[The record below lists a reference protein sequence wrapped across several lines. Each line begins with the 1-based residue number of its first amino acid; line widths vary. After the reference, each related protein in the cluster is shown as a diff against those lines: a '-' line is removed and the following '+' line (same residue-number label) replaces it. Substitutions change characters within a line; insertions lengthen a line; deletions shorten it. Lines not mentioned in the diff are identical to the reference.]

1 MAATFNKFQD
11 FIEQIGKAEHQ
22 LHAAGHAYKAM
33 LTNEQPLVGDT
44 VKGDMAEISM
54 VNETNHGAGGADI
67 ENDYTEAAGQGTLTG
82 VDKVF
87 EASGGT
93 VGPFQFVV
101 IYNTNAGVYLVCWFD
116 YGSAITLQD
125 GETFTVD
132 FGASLATLGA

>member
-1 MAATFNKFQD
+1 MAASFNKFQT
-11 FIEQIGKAEHQ
+11 FMLQVGQGAHQ
-22 LHAAGHAYKAM
+22 LHAAGHAVKAY
-33 LTNEQPLVGDT
+33 LSNEQPLVTDDVLGDI
-44 VKGDMAEISM
+44 AEIDVSD
-54 VNETNHGAGGADI
+54 ETNHGAGGADI
-67 ENDYTEAAGQGTLTG
+67 ENDYTESGGQGTLTA

-101 IYNTNAGVYLVCWFD
+101 LNNTTGDLLVGWFD